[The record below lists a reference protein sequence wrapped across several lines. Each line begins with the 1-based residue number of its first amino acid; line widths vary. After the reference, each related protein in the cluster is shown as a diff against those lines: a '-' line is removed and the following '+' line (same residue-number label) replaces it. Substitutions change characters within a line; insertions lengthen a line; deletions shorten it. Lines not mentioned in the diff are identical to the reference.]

1 MVWVKGANVKD
12 RQVINE
18 ELFDLVKKLA
28 KIDEDLYESTRF
40 KELMFESLLYI
51 AFLVEV
57 EEMFDIT
64 VNDSL
69 LELKDDRSIGDIT
82 DEILEKIE
90 YHRLGED

>member
-1 MVWVKGANVKD
+1 MKD

-18 ELFDLVKKLA
+18 ELFVLVKKLA
-28 KIDEDLYESTRF
+28 KVDEDLYESTCF

-64 VNDSL
+64 VNDRL

-90 YHRLGED
+90 YHRLGGD

>member
-1 MVWVKGANVKD
+1 MKD